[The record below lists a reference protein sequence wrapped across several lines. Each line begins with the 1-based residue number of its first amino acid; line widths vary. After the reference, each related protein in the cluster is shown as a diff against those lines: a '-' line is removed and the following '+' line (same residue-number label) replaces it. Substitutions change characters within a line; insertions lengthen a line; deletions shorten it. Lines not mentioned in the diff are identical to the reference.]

1 MKDTKSKTAGKIN
14 SRMFSFE
21 ILPSVSISIRSAEG
35 LALLSKTTGNPIIF
49 SSRRFESVLLEKL
62 SLLLTELESS
72 TNASSPSTDATH
84 SDVIAELLEDVS
96 LFRGQ

>member
-1 MKDTKSKTAGKIN
+1 
-14 SRMFSFE
+14 MFSFE

-35 LALLSKTTGNPIIF
+35 LALLSKVTSANPIIF
-49 SSRRFESVLLEKL
+49 LSRRFESVLLEKL

-72 TNASSPSTDATH
+72 TNASSLSTDATH